1 MPAEAFAC
9 QVPPMA
15 TGPSDMSVPL
25 Q

>member
-9 QVPPMA
+9 QVPQMA